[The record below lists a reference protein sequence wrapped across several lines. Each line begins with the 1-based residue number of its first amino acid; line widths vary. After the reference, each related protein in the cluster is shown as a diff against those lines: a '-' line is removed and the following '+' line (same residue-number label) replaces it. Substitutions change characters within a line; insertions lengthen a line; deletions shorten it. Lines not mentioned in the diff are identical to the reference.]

1 MKQSMFIALFLI
13 TMNVIHGQ
21 TVNGVP
27 MDSIKT
33 DYVEI
38 GGTEKFL
45 STKMNVEIDFGQRQ
59 KYWSQKDTRLVDE
72 HGKSLE
78 LNSMIDALNF
88 MSKHGYSFVDSY
100 IVTKDGINVYHYLL
114 KRINQ

>member
-38 GGTEKFL
+38 VGTEKFL
-45 STKMNVEIDFGQRQ
+45 STKMNVDVYKRQ
-59 KYWSQKDTRLVDE
+59 D
-72 HGKSLE
+72 
-78 LNSMIDALNF
+78 
-88 MSKHGYSFVDSY
+88 
-100 IVTKDGINVYHYLL
+100 
-114 KRINQ
+114 